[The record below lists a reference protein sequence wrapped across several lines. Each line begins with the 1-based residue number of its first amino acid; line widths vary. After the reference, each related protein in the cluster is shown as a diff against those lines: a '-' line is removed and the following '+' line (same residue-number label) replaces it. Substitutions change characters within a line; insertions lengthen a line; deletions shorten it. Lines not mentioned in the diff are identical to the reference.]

1 MVGALTNQAHERSLF
16 GPCTCVHICCSKPA
30 AINVLDGRSTDGIT
44 ECCKHAAHS
53 RATGC
58 DIEPTLTLFEEHGVP
73 HFTFTAALVT
83 LPSASSLEPD
93 DQPQACA
100 ADAVWHLKLSKVLSI
115 LASGSYQGDLLRC
128 RSGRCTCAHTTGA
141 ACRSCQENAGQQSSI
156 RPCALGRCAW
166 LCKRECN
173 VQSLSRACH
182 HAGEGEGSSWCEEGV
197 AAGRNNRH
205 QGAGCFIGVA
215 CKVGRHLRAVW
226 ARAPAT

>member
-1 MVGALTNQAHERSLF
+1 MSLVSDKPDVCCTRVQHPVASKKDPLESEQAHTVRETHLAQM
-16 GPCTCVHICCSKPA
+16 TQLQPA
-30 AINVLDGRSTDGIT
+30 
-44 ECCKHAAHS
+44 
-53 RATGC
+53 
-58 DIEPTLTLFEEHGVP
+58 P
-73 HFTFTAALVT
+73 LVT
-83 LPSASSLEPD
+83 SLHLHSSSRHATVSEPD

-100 ADAVWHLKLSKVLSI
+100 ADAVWHLKFSKVLSI

-215 CKVGRHLRAVW
+215 CKDGRHLRAIW